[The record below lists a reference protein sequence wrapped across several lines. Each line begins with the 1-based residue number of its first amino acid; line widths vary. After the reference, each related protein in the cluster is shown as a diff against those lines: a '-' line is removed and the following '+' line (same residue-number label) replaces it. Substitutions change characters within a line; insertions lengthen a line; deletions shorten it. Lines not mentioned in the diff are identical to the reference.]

1 MSNSY
6 RYGDYSDIKHIALI
20 GVFLFIINLPFF
32 SSCYAQ
38 SNALVADL
46 SKSNISINT
55 DFNGASLL
63 LFGSIAGKD
72 GDDIIVIISAPPT
85 EIITCLL
92 YTSPSP
98 RDA

>member
-6 RYGDYSDIKHIALI
+6 RYGDYSDRKHLALI
-20 GVFLFIINLPFF
+20 GVFSFIINFLFF

-63 LFGSIAGKD
+63 LFGSITGKD
-72 GDDIIVIISAPPT
+72 GDDIIVVILSLIH
-85 EIITCLL
+85 I
-92 YTSPSP
+92 
-98 RDA
+98 